1 MSLNPG
7 KRPSLKDKLDAQE
20 RALMQEKKAVEVE
33 LGAVTKA
40 KGRASKKK
48 K

>member
-7 KRPSLKDKLDAQE
+7 KRASLKDKLDAQE
-20 RALMQEKKAVEVE
+20 KVLMEEKKAVEVE
-33 LGAVTKA
+33 LDAVTKA